1 MTVVNTTLEDTQ
13 GFRQLSHTK
22 NVFSKVQVHRVVV
35 ENVENLHSGPS
46 VYEYQG
52 SPHAL
57 PLICVF
63 ILHLSH
69 QTRIL
74 LSVSQL
80 QRLSGDSCAL

>member
-1 MTVVNTTLEDTQ
+1 MTVINITLEDTQ
-13 GFRQLSHTK
+13 GFRQLSHKK

-35 ENVENLHSGPS
+35 ENLENLRSGPS
-46 VYEYQG
+46 VFEYQG
-52 SPHAL
+52 SPHPL
-57 PLICVF
+57 LLICVF

-80 QRLSGDSCAL
+80 QRLSGDPCAL